1 MLNRRDILSGLALA
15 PLASLSLAQDT
26 YPDRPI
32 KMVVGFT
39 PGGGADV
46 IARVIGPYLSKELG
60 QAIVVENKPGVG
72 GNVAAQYVAA
82 AKPDGYTVMMG
93 TIAALAI
100 NPALYK
106 ERLGF
111 DPDKDF
117 AAITNAV
124 DSSNVL
130 VVPAQSKLMDVKQV
144 IEVAKTGSLSYGS
157 SGIGTAG
164 HLAGEMFALLT
175 GTKMLHVPYKSGGS
189 LMTAI
194 LSGEVDMSFSSG
206 VTAIPQIQGGK
217 LRALGVTTMKR
228 SATLPSV
235 PTIAEAGVKGFVSNN
250 WYGLVAPA
258 ATPKAVIDRLNAACV
273 KVLSDPEVVS
283 KLIAQAFDPSPMK
296 PQEFETF
303 MRNERSKWARVV
315 KDVAIK
321 LDT

>member
-1 MLNRRDILSGLALA
+1 M
-15 PLASLSLAQDT
+15 
-26 YPDRPI
+26 
-32 KMVVGFT
+32 
-39 PGGGADV
+39 
-46 IARVIGPYLSKELG
+46 GPYLAKELG
-60 QAIVVENKPGVG
+60 QAIVIENKPGVG
-72 GNVAAQYVAA
+72 GNVAAQYLAA
-82 AKPDGYTVMMG
+82 AKPDGYTLMMG

-106 ERLGF
+106 DRLGF

-130 VVPAQSKLMDVKQV
+130 VVPTQSKLMDVQQV
-144 IEVAKTGSLSYGS
+144 IEAAKTGTLSYGS

-164 HLAGEMFALLT
+164 HLAGEMFAMLT
-175 GTKMLHVPYKSGGS
+175 GTKILHVPYKSGGS

-194 LSGEVDMSFSSG
+194 LGGEVDISFSSG
-206 VTAIPQIQGGK
+206 VTAVPQIQGGK

-258 ATPKAVIDRLNAACV
+258 ATPKTVIDKLNAACV

-283 KLIAQAFDPSPMK
+283 KLLAQAFDPSPMT
-296 PQEFETF
+296 PQEFAAF
-303 MRNERSKWARVV
+303 MRSERTKWARVV
-315 KDVAIK
+315 KDAEIK
-321 LDT
+321 VDS